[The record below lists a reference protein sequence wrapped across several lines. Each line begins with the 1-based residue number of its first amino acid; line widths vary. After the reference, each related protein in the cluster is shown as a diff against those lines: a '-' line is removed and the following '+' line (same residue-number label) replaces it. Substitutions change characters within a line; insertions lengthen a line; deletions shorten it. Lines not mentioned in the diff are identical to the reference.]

1 MIDQQCR
8 PSRRNDSVVERM
20 MNSWSKTCVD
30 KEQNKCICVVDRYAW
45 PSRPYG
51 ILEKETL
58 KHKPTPGTAK
68 YDTHTTLIDHTV
80 TASYSCLLILSLD
93 VGSSRR
99 RRVRPLCSSSR
110 STHVRTYAH
119 DNFPA
124 HPPRA
129 PPAGSLLHP
138 LIFSSFRC
146 SQPCIYY
153 NTTRIYDSSLL
164 LLVHS

>member
-1 MIDQQCR
+1 
-8 PSRRNDSVVERM
+8 M

-68 YDTHTTLIDHTV
+68 YDTHTALIDHTV

-99 RRVRPLCSSSR
+99 RTCPPAYHHVVC
-110 STHVRTYAH
+110 TYVRTPTTT
-119 DNFPA
+119 FQLTR
-124 HPPRA
+124 RA
-129 PPAGSLLHP
+129 
-138 LIFSSFRC
+138 R
-146 SQPCIYY
+146 
-153 NTTRIYDSSLL
+153 LL
-164 LLVHS
+164 LARSFTPSFSRPFVVHSHASTIILHESTTIRCYY